1 MCTPPPLN
9 ESDFVNNVTGKPVC
23 QRFAKCRVAA
33 NWKGTVVREC
43 VVTPKDEEYQLLL
56 QASVSGLSVP
66 QSFVVCQF
74 VCLDFVLIPLEVDL
88 VADGDKYTIFYRAI
102 PYDENTL
109 LQCACCTTEI
119 CIL

>member
-1 MCTPPPLN
+1 MLILVVIIDAWSSILLSMLFLHLICGNVEVIALNIN

-56 QASVSGLSVP
+56 QASVSGLSIP
-66 QSFVVCQF
+66 QSFAFASLCVS
-74 VCLDFVLIPLEVDL
+74 
-88 VADGDKYTIFYRAI
+88 
-102 PYDENTL
+102 TL
-109 LQCACCTTEI
+109 C
-119 CIL
+119 